1 MEGNCFIF
9 LFFLGFL
16 VEVLELETKNM
27 QQDQRKKVKL
37 RLFLF
42 CFGCES
48 QHFDSELTVLFVLKV
63 FLVKYASKREERR
76 EHH

>member
-1 MEGNCFIF
+1 M
-9 LFFLGFL
+9 L
-16 VEVLELETKNM
+16 
-27 QQDQRKKVKL
+27 QDQRKKVKL

-63 FLVKYASKREERR
+63 FLVKYALKREERR